1 MYREEKRN
9 WMKHLDFTILDMLMM
24 ELALIIA
31 YGWRFEHAWLFNH
44 EIYVRIAAIALLIDV
59 CVVFFSE
66 AYTGVLRRNKYQ
78 ELRSTI
84 THCGIVWGG
93 VLVYMYATKTSVQ
106 YSRQMLFVFLGVFI
120 LLSYFGRVVLKQSM
134 DACSGRYAY
143 GGAVL
148 R

>member
-93 VLVYMYATKTSVQ
+93 VLVYMYATKTSV
-106 YSRQMLFVFLGVFI
+106 
-120 LLSYFGRVVLKQSM
+120 
-134 DACSGRYAY
+134 
-143 GGAVL
+143 
-148 R
+148 

>member
-59 CVVFFSE
+59 CVVFFPNLIPEYCDGISI
-66 AYTGVLRRNKYQ
+66 RN
-78 ELRSTI
+78 
-84 THCGIVWGG
+84 C
-93 VLVYMYATKTSVQ
+93 A
-106 YSRQMLFVFLGVFI
+106 
-120 LLSYFGRVVLKQSM
+120 
-134 DACSGRYAY
+134 AP
-143 GGAVL
+143 
-148 R
+148 